1 MLDKTLRNVT
11 FCLRILIDLVSDIT
25 FRLLYWQ
32 SRRGLPPVTK
42 DFLLESATS
51 LAAKIRN
58 KKITSEEL
66 VRACIERI
74 GEIQSL
80 LNAVVDQR
88 FADAIEEAQKVDRI
102 IASLEGP
109 ALSQVAIDQPFLGVP
124 FSTKEGIRV
133 AGLHHSY
140 GLTCRRNVIA
150 GEDSTAVQ
158 LLRRAGGIPIC
169 VTNVSELG
177 MWWESSNY
185 VYGTTN
191 NPYNL
196 GCSPGG
202 SSGGEAALQSSA
214 GIPLSICSDTGGS
227 IRTPAAFC
235 GLFGHK
241 ATPGI
246 VSTRGADTHDP
257 SHTNVDRQDIQ
268 VLGPISKH
276 AEDLLPVLSVLV
288 GDNAH
293 LLQLDQDVFL
303 TKLRYFYLDTDVGG
317 AFVSPVDPEIRLAGQ
332 RVIDYLED
340 HYGVHVA
347 RLDIPA
353 LQDMFALF
361 SQAVSS
367 STDPGSSI
375 CSNLTNRT
383 GSAWVSWEWMKWFVG
398 QGRHTLPSLSQALF
412 ERVGQMVNM
421 GAVLMEKGINRSVHD
436 DLPPEN
442 QALEKLKSQFCSL
455 LGDNGV
461 MLSPSH
467 PTVAVHHCQ
476 SYTKPLNFLYTAMH
490 NALGLPAT
498 VVPLGLGRA
507 GLPLSI
513 QISAGPYM
521 DHLTLAVARE
531 LERPFG
537 GWMPPFG
544 SNTGTYY

>member
-1 MLDKTLRNVT
+1 MLDKTIGKFT

-51 LAAKIRN
+51 LAAKIRE

-66 VRACIERI
+66 VRACIERV

-88 FADAIEEAQKVDRI
+88 FAEALEEAQKVDRI

-109 ALSQVAIDQPFLGVP
+109 ALNEVALDQPFLGVP

-133 AGLHHSY
+133 KGLHHSY
-140 GLTCRRNVIA
+140 GLTCRRDVIA
-150 GEDSTAVQ
+150 SEDATAVQ
-158 LLRRAGGIPIC
+158 LLRRAGAIPLC

-196 GCSPGG
+196 GYSPGG
-202 SSGGEAALQSSA
+202 SSGGEAALHSSA

-246 VSTRGADTHDP
+246 ISTRGADTHDP
-257 SHTNVDRQDIQ
+257 SQSNVDRQDIQ
-268 VLGPISKH
+268 VLGPITKH
-276 AEDLLPVLSVLV
+276 AEDLLPVLTILL

-293 LLQLDQDVFL
+293 LLELDREVFL
-303 TKLRYFYLDTDVGG
+303 TKLRYFYLDTSIGG
-317 AFVSPVDPEIRLAGQ
+317 SFVSPVDPEIRLASQ

-340 HYGVHVA
+340 HLGVHVA

-353 LQDMFALF
+353 LQNMFTLF
-361 SQAVSS
+361 SQAVNESS
-367 STDPGSSI
+367 EPGTSI
-375 CSNLTNRT
+375 CTNLTNRK
-383 GSAWVSWEWMKWFVG
+383 GSAWVTWEWMKWMVG
-398 QGRHTLPSLSQALF
+398 QGRHTMPSLAQALF
-412 ERVGQMVNM
+412 ERVGQTLQM
-421 GAVLMEKGINRSVHD
+421 GSGLLHKGINSSVRD
-436 DLPPEN
+436 DSHLQN
-442 QALEKLKSQFCSL
+442 QALERLRSQFSSL

-461 MLSPSH
+461 ILSPAH

-476 SYTKPLNFLYTAMH
+476 SYTKPLNFLYTAMQ

-521 DHLTLAVARE
+521 DHLTLAVAKE